1 MNRKCLTSNERKFAE
16 QHSEMISEFL
26 LGNGYNYD
34 DYYGDAA
41 IGFLQ
46 AVQFCFQFSVF
57 SSDQFKKIAE
67 LFMRESVKPATPN
80 LEIVNLDDFAE
91 EAYWMEEDI
100 TEQTIRIA
108 AEHFMNAKI
117 VEHLLLT
124 ADLEEKKI
132 MELIYNGV
140 PNSQILQQQGI
151 SQNQFDSMLT
161 KIRNR
166 LFAA

>member
-91 EAYWMEEDI
+91 EAYWMEDLVYLY
-100 TEQTIRIA
+100 TE
-108 AEHFMNAKI
+108 AESFASELGIKAENA
-117 VEHLLLT
+117 L
-124 ADLEEKKI
+124 I
-132 MELIYNGV
+132 MESLMKAKPFFSKSEFI
-140 PNSQILQQQGI
+140 
-151 SQNQFDSMLT
+151 
-161 KIRNR
+161 
-166 LFAA
+166 